1 MSLRTSINPWGRL
14 SPTNI
19 IPESFSVYLIVSSR
33 VLTAGVV
40 LTDVSSTIYVDKLGT
55 KSENLDII
63 ANNVINSMYF
73 GANFGLEILRLCS
86 KWP

>member
-1 MSLRTSINPWGRL
+1 MRIH
-14 SPTNI
+14 
-19 IPESFSVYLIVSSR
+19 VSSK
-33 VLTAGVV
+33 VF
-40 LTDVSSTIYVDKLGT
+40 VDKLGT

-73 GANFGLEILRLCS
+73 GANFGLENVRLYS